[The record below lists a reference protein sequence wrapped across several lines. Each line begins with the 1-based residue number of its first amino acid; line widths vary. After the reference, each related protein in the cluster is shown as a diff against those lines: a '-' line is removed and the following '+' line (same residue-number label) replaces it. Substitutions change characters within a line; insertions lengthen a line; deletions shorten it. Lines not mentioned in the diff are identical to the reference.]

1 MSRVALQGGSQNVIR
16 PPSLD
21 LSSLAS
27 PHHTLS
33 LHVIVLAASIG
44 FTLVRMIVLFKPFV
58 SALKNPSL
66 LLCAPLS
73 TSLRHTLTWS
83 NTNMASRFVCSI
95 GVVPQWF
102 SKRRSFASSIAAAGR
117 GIGGLT
123 YSLASQAMIQS
134 IGLGWAFRVLA
145 ILTFAANT
153 LCRILIRDR
162 KKAVGAVQLTFD
174 VNLFKRKEFLL
185 CNYGDSS
192 PCWDTLYLCF
202 PLPPHPELRHG
213 YSPLCKAR

>member
-1 MSRVALQGGSQNVIR
+1 MSSVHH
-16 PPSLD
+16 PSIFHRQPR
-21 LSSLAS
+21 LAS

-33 LHVIVLAASIG
+33 LHVIVMAASTG
-44 FTLVRMIVLFKPFV
+44 FTPVRMIVLLEPFV
-58 SALKNPSL
+58 SALKNSSL
-66 LLCAPLS
+66 LLCAPPS
-73 TSLRHTLTWS
+73 TSPRHTLTWS
-83 NTNMASRFVCSI
+83 NTNMASIIVCSV

-102 SKRRSFASSIAAAGR
+102 SKRRSFASSIAAAAAAGG

-153 LCRILIRDR
+153 LCTILIRNR
-162 KKAVGAVQLTFD
+162 NKAVGAVQLTFH
-174 VNLFKRKEFLL
+174 VKLFKRKEFLL

-192 PCWDTLYLCF
+192 PCWDTLYFCF
-202 PLPPHPELRHG
+202 PPPPHPELRHE
-213 YSPLCKAR
+213 YRPLCKSR